1 MKKTN
6 LKRLV
11 ILVLILCV
19 LPVAAFARTD
29 YIGGYGAARADCHY
43 RTKCVTTFVSST
55 TTRGSKTEI
64 YSITNNKNYS
74 DTVSFSH
81 SETESWSLS
90 LGNGVKKDWIELSA
104 GYGGNKQDTCSIQTK
119 LAPHKRITF
128 YKQKVTVKRKFK
140 TVKQEQH
147 AWYVGGS
154 WINDGKPTTVYTTET
169 HVYWDFSSSVTN
181 AN

>member
-1 MKKTN
+1 MKKMN

-29 YIGGYGAARADCHY
+29 YIGGYGAATAQVHY

-55 TTRGSKTEI
+55 PSRGAKTHI

-81 SETESWSLS
+81 SESESWSLS

-104 GYGGNKQDTCSIQTK
+104 GYGGIKQDTCSIQTT
-119 LAPHKRITF
+119 LAAHKRITF

-140 TVKQEQH
+140 TVKQEQV
-147 AWYVGGS
+147 AFYKGGP
-154 WINDGKPTTVYTTET
+154 WKDQGNPTTVYSTET
-169 HVYWDFSSSVTN
+169 HVYWDFSSSISN